1 MKIAVNLLPF
11 REKIAGAGKY
21 AKKIVEYLAQLDK
34 INEYYLFI
42 SEKGKINFDNL
53 PKNFQFVLAGFNP
66 ENVFCRIFWEQFV
79 FPYRLKKLMPDIV
92 FTPSVAVPIFYKG
105 NFFTTIH
112 DLAYKFNEFKYS
124 RTRRTYIKF
133 ITNLAVIKSK
143 VIFTVSNFSKGQI
156 EKEFNLE
163 NKKVIVTYNGVS
175 EAFFYDVNR
184 SIIDEFRKKYQL
196 PEKFLLYV
204 GAIEP
209 GKNLSKLF
217 RMLKNLQDRNNDLKT
232 LVLTSGIGW
241 DTNSLNELIVELD
254 LEKNIIKLP
263 YLKEEEMPILYKS
276 ASVLLYLSE
285 YEGFGI
291 PVLEA
296 MAAGTP
302 IVTSKSEAI
311 LEFSK
316 EAVYSV
322 NPEDVNSIVKTL
334 DLIQKD
340 PEMKQ
345 CKIKK
350 GKEIASNYSWLNSS
364 KLIYEEFL
372 KSYS

>member
-21 AKKIVEYLAQLDK
+21 AKKIIEYLAQLDK
-34 INEYYLFI
+34 DNDYYLFI
-42 SEKGKINFDNL
+42 SVKGKINFENL

-66 ENVFCRIFWEQFV
+66 ENVFSRIIWEQLV

-92 FTPSVAVPIFYKG
+92 FIPSVAVPIFYKG

-124 RTRRTYIKF
+124 TTRRIYIKLM
-133 ITNLAVIKSK
+133 TNLAVVKSK

-163 NKKVIVTYNGVS
+163 NKKVIVTYNGVG

-217 RMLKNLQDRNNDLKT
+217 KVLKKLQDCNNDLKT

-241 DTNSLNELIVELD
+241 DTDRLNELIVELN
-254 LEKNIIKLP
+254 LEKNIIRLP
-263 YLKEEEMPILYKS
+263 YLKEEEMPILYKC
-276 ASVLLYLSE
+276 ASVLVYLSE

-311 LEFSK
+311 LEFSE

-322 NPEDVNSIVKTL
+322 NPDDVESIINIL
-334 DLIQKD
+334 DSILKD
-340 PEMKQ
+340 RELKLH
-345 CKIKK
+345 KIYK

-364 KLIYEEFL
+364 KLIYDEFL